1 VKKRLGTSK
10 LLAIFTLVASNMI
23 VPVTSVSAGLIV
35 ETLIVLAVITFPTRL
50 SVDSPPVVAVMVVIV

>member
-1 VKKRLGTSK
+1 
-10 LLAIFTLVASNMI
+10 MI

-50 SVDSPPVVAVMVVIV
+50 SVDSPPVVAVRVVIV